1 MLIEI
6 DPLAEP
12 GEDLLIL
19 NFIEELKNF
28 NIEGNQNISVNTEI
42 SARVLNRVFN
52 TAIINGLE
60 EIVKKLPK
68 IAGLYRNLDFKE
80 AIEAAAQNGK
90 LQILEFLYTVL
101 PKDPVPDGS
110 SALCLAAQR
119 GHLDIVKYLVTV
131 QNVDPSA
138 EKNAAILS
146 AYGLKQQEVV
156 EFLSTQPCY
165 NPFDKSI
172 TSERKNYLIKLLTYI
187 GATKQLNSYCAQ
199 SNFRLRFLFFEGS
212 AMDCLPEDVRTK
224 IAVTALKLDY
234 NSISLSP

>member
-12 GEDLLIL
+12 GEDLHII

-28 NIEGNQNISVNTEI
+28 EGHVNPEI

-52 TAIINGLE
+52 TAIINGFV
-60 EIVKKLPK
+60 EIVKQLTKM
-68 IAGLYRNLDFKE
+68 AGVYQNLDFKE
-80 AIEAAAQNGK
+80 AIEAAAQNGQ
-90 LQILEFLYTVL
+90 LEILEFLYAVL
-101 PKDPVPDGS
+101 PKGPLPDGS
-110 SALCLAAQR
+110 GALCLAAQK
-119 GHLDIVKYLVTV
+119 GYLDIVKYLVTV

-138 EKNAAILS
+138 EKNAAVRS

-156 EFLSTQPCY
+156 EFLSSQPCY

-172 TSERKNYLIKLLTYI
+172 TPESKNYLIKLLTYI

-212 AMDCLPEDVRTK
+212 DMDCLPKEVRTQ
-224 IAVTALKLDY
+224 IAATALKLDY
-234 NSISLSP
+234 NSISLSL